1 MAAPAMSARG
11 NALLHNAPL
20 RIALMIECDGP
31 GGAEL
36 MILELAKELR
46 ARGHSVLP
54 VGLSNGTGWLGA
66 RFIAAGF
73 EPASFE
79 LKRPLDLAA
88 VRALTGILRDFRA
101 NVVHS
106 HEFTMAI
113 YGAAAAKRAN
123 ARHVITMHGGLY
135 YATAWRRRAALRWA
149 MRRSAALVGVSDATA
164 SALEHNLGIDR
175 SKLHVVPNGI
185 PLRTG
190 ARARLRSELALA
202 PGELLIVSVGNLYAV
217 KGHAVLIDAL
227 ATLRDRTGWRL
238 AIAGRGEEEPRLR
251 AQAATAGIGDRVHL
265 LGFRDDVAD
274 ILAAGDVFTM
284 PSLSEGLPLA
294 LVEGMSFGLPVVV
307 TGVGGVPEVV
317 TSGVE
322 GLIVPPSNP
331 GALAAALGELLENAP
346 LRQQMGAAARTR
358 AVRDY
363 ALSTMADRYERL
375 YRLPAPDER

>member
-11 NALLHNAPL
+11 EAPL

-54 VGLSNGTGWLGA
+54 VSLSNGTGWLGA
-66 RFIAAGF
+66 RFVAAGF
-73 EPASFE
+73 EPASFA
-79 LKRPLDLAA
+79 LTRPLDLAA
-88 VRALTGILRDFRA
+88 VRALTSILRDFRA
-101 NVVHS
+101 DVVHS

-164 SALEHNLGIDR
+164 SALQHHLGIER

-190 ARARLRSELALA
+190 VRARLRSELALA

-227 ATLRDRTGWRL
+227 ATLRDRAGWRL

-274 ILAAGDVFTM
+274 VLAAGDLFTM

-317 TSGVE
+317 TDGVE
-322 GLIVPPSNP
+322 GLIVPPSDP
-331 GALAAALGELLENAP
+331 GALAAALGELLQNASR
-346 LRQQMGAAARTR
+346 RQQMGAAARTR
-358 AVRDY
+358 AIRDY

-375 YRLPAPDER
+375 YRGESPRGG

>member
-1 MAAPAMSARG
+1 MSVRG
-11 NALLHNAPL
+11 EAPL

-36 MILELAKELR
+36 MMLELAKELR
-46 ARGHSVLP
+46 ARGHTVLP
-54 VGLSNGTGWLGA
+54 VGLSAGTGWLGA
-66 RFIAAGF
+66 RFVAAGF

-79 LKRPLDLAA
+79 LRRPLDLAA
-88 VRALTGILRDFRA
+88 VRALTTILRDFRA
-101 NVVHS
+101 DVVHS

-135 YATAWRRRAALRWA
+135 YAAAWRRRAALRWA
-149 MRRSAALVGVSDATA
+149 MRRSASLVGVSVATA
-164 SALEHNLGIDR
+164 SALQRILGIDR
-175 SKLHVVPNGI
+175 SKVHVVPNGI

-190 ARARLRSELALA
+190 VRAKLRSELGLA
-202 PGELLIVSVGNLYAV
+202 PGELLIVSVGNLYPV

-227 ATLRDRTGWRL
+227 ARLRDRTGWRL
-238 AIAGRGEEEPRLR
+238 AIAGRGEEEGRLR
-251 AQAATAGIGDRVHL
+251 AQAATAGIGERVHL

-274 ILAAGDVFTM
+274 ILAAADLFTM

-294 LVEGMSFGLPVVV
+294 LVEAMSFGLPVVV

-317 TSGVE
+317 TDGAE
-322 GLIVPPSNP
+322 GMLVPPSDA
-331 GALAAALGELLENAP
+331 GALAAALGALLADAP
-346 LRQQMGAAARTR
+346 RRQKMGEAARTR
-358 AVRDY
+358 ALRDY

-375 YRLPAPDER
+375 YRGAAPVKS

>member
-1 MAAPAMSARG
+1 MSARSD
-11 NALLHNAPL
+11 APL
-20 RIALMIECDGP
+20 RIALMLECDGP

-36 MILELAKELR
+36 MMLELAKELR
-46 ARGHSVLP
+46 ARGHTVLP
-54 VGLSNGTGWLGA
+54 VGLSAGTGWLGA
-66 RFIAAGF
+66 RFVAAGF

-79 LKRPLDLAA
+79 LRRPLDLAA
-88 VRALTGILRDFRA
+88 VRALTTILRDFRA
-101 NVVHS
+101 DVVHS

-113 YGAAAAKRAN
+113 YGAAAAKRAG

-149 MRRSAALVGVSDATA
+149 TRRSSALVGVSDATA
-164 SALEHNLGIDR
+164 TALQDNLGIDR
-175 SKLHVVPNGI
+175 AKLHVVPNGI

-190 ARARLRSELALA
+190 VRARLRSELALA

-227 ATLRDRTGWRL
+227 SRLPDRAGWRV
-238 AIAGRGEEEPRLR
+238 AVAGRGEEEPKLR
-251 AQAATAGIGDRVHL
+251 AQAAAAGIGDRVHL

-307 TGVGGVPEVV
+307 TRVGGVPEVV
-317 TSGVE
+317 TDGVE
-322 GLIVPPSNP
+322 GLIVPPADP
-331 GALAAALGELLENAP
+331 GALAAALGALLADAP
-346 LRQQMGAAARTR
+346 RRQQMGAAARTR
-358 AVRDY
+358 ALRDY

-375 YRLPAPDER
+375 YRGRALDER

>member
-1 MAAPAMSARG
+1 MAAPAMSARSDV
-11 NALLHNAPL
+11 PL

-46 ARGHSVLP
+46 ARGHTVLP

-66 RFIAAGF
+66 RFVAAGF

-79 LKRPLDLAA
+79 LTRPLDLAA
-88 VRALTGILRDFRA
+88 VRALTSILRDFRA
-101 NVVHS
+101 DVVHS

-113 YGAAAAKRAN
+113 YGAAAAKRAH

-164 SALEHNLGIDR
+164 SALQCNLGIAR

-190 ARARLRSELALA
+190 VRARLRSELALA

-227 ATLRDRTGWRL
+227 ATLRDRAGWRL

-251 AQAATAGIGDRVHL
+251 AQAATASIGDRVHL

-317 TSGVE
+317 TDGVE
-322 GLIVPPSNP
+322 GLIVPPSDP
-331 GALAAALGELLENAP
+331 GALATALAELLQNASR
-346 LRQQMGAAARTR
+346 RQQMGAAARTR

-375 YRLPAPDER
+375 YRGESPGSG